1 MIRRL
6 VDAHYD
12 EFKGQ
17 ANEDRVRF
25 GLRESRTSEVLLA
38 VAVSYSRLC
47 EERWTDEH
55 FLACWGLDCESK
67 HDARGLARIRVDRKK
82 EADRSYWQLLK
93 QELASLR
100 REKRKQD

>member
-1 MIRRL
+1 MICRL

-12 EFKGQ
+12 EFKDQ

-47 EERWTDEH
+47 EERWTDGP
-55 FLACWGLDCESK
+55 LLVGVLTASRSTM
-67 HDARGLARIRVDRKK
+67 RGN
-82 EADRSYWQLLK
+82 RS
-93 QELASLR
+93 R
-100 REKRKQD
+100 